1 MKRAKIGTASINYI
15 NNPLIN
21 VGKQKS
27 SEKIFDEKRCLKKN
41 PTLYNPE
48 TRKVGT

>member
-27 SEKIFDEKRCLKKN
+27 SEKIFDEKRRLKKIQHY
-41 PTLYNPE
+41 TTQKPE
-48 TRKVGT
+48 R